1 MRISLLLQREPF
13 GQIVEQTLARF
24 WSERHGQP
32 YHVQWRMA
40 APITPDRSVPAAQTW
55 FANIYLNAIFTADAQ
70 TAVFDPVRR
79 EFSRSTTWWKR
90 PAQQIYTALA
100 LGQPSARW
108 LTQARLAVSP
118 PVPDAGNLLIV
129 AGNRKIRLLDRQAGL
144 AFGIQKTGFRP
155 EFMAHELAGRLQAR
169 AAGVRTPALLAQSG
183 RGAWYCEQYIS
194 GTPINRLANR
204 AAARAAATQAASN
217 LQRLL
222 QATAVERDIGD
233 YVDGLQPLIGK
244 LAAASPLLTTVQRE
258 AIEAMTS
265 ALVARA
271 RQHSGQITL
280 ALTHGDFQPANIQ
293 ALEFA
298 DGTFD
303 VVVANHMLYHVP
315 DLAQGLAEVRRVLQ
329 PNGRLIASTNGDNH
343 MKELALLVP
352 ENVQQTVA
360 SWRMRG
366 QGNQLPF
373 RLENGRSLLEPF
385 FAQIDLHLYE
395 DSLWVTEVEPL
406 IAYAFSMIKPEM
418 DVPETAVDYLR
429 QAWAAKI
436 AVDGGIH
443 ISKESGVFE
452 AVK

>member
-1 MRISLLLQREPF
+1 MDRKDPFRDSDYLQKNQYRD
-13 GQIVEQTLARF
+13 
-24 WSERHGQP
+24 S
-32 YHVQWRMA
+32 
-40 APITPDRSVPAAQTW
+40 S
-55 FANIYLNAIFTADAQ
+55 
-70 TAVFDPVRR
+70 
-79 EFSRSTTWWKR
+79 
-90 PAQQIYTALA
+90 
-100 LGQPSARW
+100 
-108 LTQARLAVSP
+108 
-118 PVPDAGNLLIV
+118 NL
-129 AGNRKIRLLDRQAGL
+129 D
-144 AFGIQKTGFRP
+144 
-155 EFMAHELAGRLQAR
+155 AR
-169 AAGVRTPALLAQSG
+169 AALHRQFS
-183 RGAWYCEQYIS
+183 
-194 GTPINRLANR
+194 
-204 AAARAAATQAASN
+204 
-217 LQRLL
+217 
-222 QATAVERDIGD
+222 TAVSDWQPWVFELLRLEPGMRVLECGCGPGWLWRQN
-233 YVDGLQPLIGK
+233 VDLIP
-244 LAAASPLLTTVQRE
+244 ADC
-258 AIEAMTS
+258 
-265 ALVARA
+265 
-271 RQHSGQITL
+271 HITL
-280 ALTHGDFQPANIQ
+280 TDLSPGMVAEAEVALAESGHRFDFQPANIQ